1 MMRMLA
7 ARIAVFLFTIHP
19 IHVEAVTSIVGRADA
34 LCGVFYLL
42 AVWSYTLAVRR
53 MDRCCDD
60 PSKDR
65 SYARDHLL
73 LLGRCYCPTALTRTH
88 HSLIIPGMF
97 S

>member
-65 SYARDHLL
+65 SYARGHLL
-73 LLGRCYCPTALTRTH
+73 LLGRCYVLSPC
-88 HSLIIPGMF
+88 SD
-97 S
+97 